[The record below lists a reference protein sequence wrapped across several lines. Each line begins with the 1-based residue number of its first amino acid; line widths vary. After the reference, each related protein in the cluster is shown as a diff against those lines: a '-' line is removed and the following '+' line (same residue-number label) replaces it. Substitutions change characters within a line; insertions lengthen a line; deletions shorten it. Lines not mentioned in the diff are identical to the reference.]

1 MLMFFATTA
10 LILGLGLFF
19 VGIVWNTLYG
29 YWRTRDKVTVAA
41 HLQSVELKRS
51 GRRCKTVARY
61 EYQVGARHFVGS
73 EVSLFRYTDDFYEPL
88 SVALKSNKP
97 IRVFI
102 DPQHPDF
109 AVIDRSFSERP
120 ILVATPFSLMLI
132 GFGSYILWHLWHHK
146 EPKPKPS
153 PHDRHPRSRHIKKRS
168 PNPVTI
174 SEERPET

>member
-1 MLMFFATTA
+1 
-10 LILGLGLFF
+10 
-19 VGIVWNTLYG
+19 LYG

-41 HLQSVELKRS
+41 HLQSVELKRVN
-51 GRRCKTVARY
+51 RHRCETVARY
-61 EYQVGARHFVGS
+61 EYQVGERHFVGS

-109 AVIDRSFSERP
+109 AVIDRSFSEWP
-120 ILVATPFSLMLI
+120 ILVVTPFSLMLI

-146 EPKPKPS
+146 EPKLLPQN
-153 PHDRHPRSRHIKKRS
+153 RQPRSRHIKKPS
-168 PNPVTI
+168 PNAVTI

>member
-1 MLMFFATTA
+1 MFFATTA

-19 VGIVWNTLYG
+19 VVIVWNTLYG

-41 HLQSVELKRS
+41 HLQSVELKRVN
-51 GRRCKTVARY
+51 RHRCETVARY
-61 EYQVGARHFVGS
+61 EYQVGERHFVGS

-97 IRVFI
+97 IRVYI